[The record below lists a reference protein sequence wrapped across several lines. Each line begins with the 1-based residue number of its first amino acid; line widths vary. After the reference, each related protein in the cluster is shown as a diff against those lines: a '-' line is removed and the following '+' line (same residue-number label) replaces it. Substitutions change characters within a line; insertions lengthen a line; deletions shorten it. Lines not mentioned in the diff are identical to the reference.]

1 MRRRRYG
8 LALVAVCGFAA
19 AAPRWSQQEKQEMGR
34 ARISVYT
41 ATAGRQLDLLKWRAA
56 REAVAREAG
65 VPAAR
70 VYAHMDGEGWDY
82 LVIWPVTTPEQD
94 AKMDELSRGRGLKV
108 GFPASLEFRAL
119 LDGHSDTYAIGPTS
133 AGELVAAASR

>member
-1 MRRRRYG
+1 MRRWSA
-8 LALVAVCGFAA
+8 LALVAACAFVS

-34 ARISVYT
+34 ARISLYT
-41 ATAGRQLDLLKWRAA
+41 ASAGKQLDLLKWLAA
-56 REAVAREAG
+56 REDVAKEAG

-70 VYAHMDGEGWDY
+70 LYAHMDGEGWDY

-94 AKMDELSRGRGLKV
+94 QKMDELTTKKGLKT

-119 LDGHSDTYAIGPTS
+119 LDGHSDTFAIGPTTAS
-133 AGELVAAASR
+133 DLVAAASK